1 MKTQSIFKFLYTLGL
16 LDTLHSPGLN
26 DQERNDGIRLAVS
39 PICGSFPGNVAD
51 INAGIDPGRVRTIVS
66 FGDSFTDGGKDD
78 GSPLDPPVII
88 PPNHK
93 AGGRSTNGP
102 VWVEGVADDMG
113 NATLMDYAQWAACTD
128 LSLWPSNPRKVD
140 FVGQEHDDGTRMH
153 AAAEAV
159 LTQIDILSSAPTNGR
174 SFMVLDVYGR
184 GSTNP
189 AGEDFKQTIYNGL
202 AQRHSKTL
210 SPLNVAFVDYARIWN
225 GVLGEVP
232 GYKASG
238 HTSTGQCVD
247 CSSDCDE
254 NGWCKDAAHHFYW
267 VYGHPSKETHRIM
280 ADYVGLVLRDC
291 KI

>member
-1 MKTQSIFKFLYTLGL
+1 MPPFHSLKKMKTQSIFKFLYTLGL

-113 NATLMDYAQWAACTD
+113 NATLMDYAVCH
-128 LSLWPSNPRKVD
+128 SPRPIHRSR
-140 FVGQEHDDGTRMH
+140 GQFDVAMGRMH
-153 AAAEAV
+153 RLVTLAE
-159 LTQIDILSSAPTNGR
+159 
-174 SFMVLDVYGR
+174 
-184 GSTNP
+184 
-189 AGEDFKQTIYNGL
+189 
-202 AQRHSKTL
+202 
-210 SPLNVAFVDYARIWN
+210 
-225 GVLGEVP
+225 
-232 GYKASG
+232 
-238 HTSTGQCVD
+238 
-247 CSSDCDE
+247 
-254 NGWCKDAAHHFYW
+254 
-267 VYGHPSKETHRIM
+267 
-280 ADYVGLVLRDC
+280 
-291 KI
+291 